1 MTDIQPGDAAPS
13 CPLAVD
19 GGGNLALSDLKGK
32 LVVLYFYPKDST
44 PGCTR
49 EAIDFRDLKG
59 EFDALGAI
67 VIGVSRDSV
76 KSHKGFKKK
85 QDLNFPLLSDP
96 DAMLA
101 QSYGVWKEKKQYGR
115 TFMGIE
121 RSTFLI
127 DRQGVIRRE
136 WRKVKVDG
144 HAREV
149 LEAAR
154 QLQA

>member
-1 MTDIQPGDAAPS
+1 MTDTKPGDAAPS

-32 LVVLYFYPKDST
+32 IVILYFYPKDST

-49 EAIDFRDLKG
+49 EAAGFRDLKPD
-59 EFDALGAI
+59 FDALGAM
-67 VIGVSRDSV
+67 VIGVSRDSL
-76 KSHKGFKKK
+76 KSHKTFKKN
-85 QDLNFPLLSDP
+85 QELNFPLLSDP

>member
-1 MTDIQPGDAAPS
+1 MTDIKPGDAAPS

-32 LVVLYFYPKDST
+32 IVVLYFYPKDST

-149 LEAAR
+149 LETAR

>member
-1 MTDIQPGDAAPS
+1 MTDIKPGDAAPS

-32 LVVLYFYPKDST
+32 IVILYFYPKDST

-149 LEAAR
+149 LETAR